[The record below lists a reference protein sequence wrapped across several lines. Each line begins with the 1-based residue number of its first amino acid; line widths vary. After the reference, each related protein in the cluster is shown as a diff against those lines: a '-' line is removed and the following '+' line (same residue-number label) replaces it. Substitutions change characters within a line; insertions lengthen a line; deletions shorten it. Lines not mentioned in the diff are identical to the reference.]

1 MKNTGM
7 VRKLD
12 ELGRITLPMELRK
25 NMNINDKDQLEIFVE
40 NGTVILRK
48 YEPYDVFTGSTNNL
62 IDYFGKKVS
71 RESIIE
77 MAKIAGI

>member
-1 MKNTGM
+1 VKNTGM